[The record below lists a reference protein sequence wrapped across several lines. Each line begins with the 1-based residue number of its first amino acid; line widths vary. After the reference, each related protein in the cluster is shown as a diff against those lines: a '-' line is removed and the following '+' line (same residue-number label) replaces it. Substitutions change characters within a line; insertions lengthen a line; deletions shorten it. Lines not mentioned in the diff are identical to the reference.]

1 MDLDKQKKKNKKMQ
15 TDLLVIV
22 RASMVILR
30 EFGEDKGWCNKN
42 EKAHLY
48 KKKKR
53 AGTNKLTVY
62 LHHQ

>member
-1 MDLDKQKKKNKKMQ
+1 MQ